1 MANNNELELRDYIE
15 VLLRQKW
22 IIVLVFLVTAISA
35 GVGALYLV
43 KPVYQASA
51 LLMISKPGYQVELE
65 PKIKTSIPLEISI
78 ETYKNLIRSADLE
91 RKVIKKLGL
100 DQPPDELTI
109 EALNNM
115 VSVEAVSKTDLIR
128 ISIKSGVPGKAKKI
142 VDTWLA
148 LFIEENKDLGLRETK
163 EAQSFI
169 ENQLEISEQ
178 NLFAAEEE
186 LCKFNEKS
194 KIDSL
199 KKEIE
204 EKLTKMISYELKLG
218 DVRISLKKEE
228 AKLNQIKVQMA
239 AQEKI
244 LTSAD
249 ISQLTAGMKYSEAKN
264 FIEEQL
270 RLSKKNLDTK
280 EEELKR
286 FNEKSKIDSLK
297 KEIEEKLTK
306 MISYELKLGDV
317 RISLKKEEA
326 KLNQIKV
333 QMAAQEKILTS
344 EDISQLTAGMKYSE
358 AKNFIEEQLRLSKK
372 NLDTKEEELKRFNE
386 KSRISILEKEI
397 ADKIGRIISSEGRLT
412 DLKVLVK
419 GKEAELNQAENQLA
433 KQPETFV
440 LTKSMYDDAS
450 FNQLTSEL
458 TPKEALLLKNLR
470 FESEEL
476 NPLYTA
482 LRSRV
487 ANLKIDLDRYQSEAI
502 QLTENITTLRKEL
515 EEARKEYAAEELEL
529 TNLEREV
536 QVLRNTYRTL
546 ATKGEETKI
555 ATATPA
561 LQEKATSPTNPEYL
575 KLQTELIS
583 GQISQEELLAEK
595 NELAINITTLRKE
608 LEEAKKEYAAE
619 ELELTNLERE
629 VEVLRNTYRT
639 LATKGEEARIATA
652 TPALQEKATSLTN
665 PEYLRLQ
672 AELISGQISQEELLA
687 EKNELAEN
695 VNSYRTRIELIKK
708 ELAAQ
713 ELTRSRL
720 ERIKN
725 TANSVY
731 DVVFQKAAETK
742 IVVATEIE
750 VVKIVSLAHEPENP
764 VGSGKRRIVLIGGVL
779 GLFMG
784 IFIAFFVDYWKR
796 TEKRKEPT
804 PKVKGNQK

>member
-1 MANNNELELRDYIE
+1 MNNKNSEELELRDYIE
-15 VLLRQKW
+15 VLLRRWW
-22 IIVLVFLVTAISA
+22 IIILVFFVTAIST

-51 LLMISKPGYQVELE
+51 LLMISKPGYQVEFE
-65 PKIKTSIPLEISI
+65 PKIKTRIPLEISL
-78 ETYKNLIRSADLE
+78 ETYKNLIKSPDLE

-100 DQPPDELTI
+100 DQPPDQLTI

-128 ISIKSGVPGKAKKI
+128 ISIKSGVPGKAKEI
-142 VDTWLA
+142 LNTWVT
-148 LFIEENKDLGLRETK
+148 LFIEENKDLNLRETK

-178 NLFAAEEE
+178 NLFTAEEE
-186 LCKFNEKS
+186 LCKFNEES
-194 KIDSL
+194 RIDSL

-204 EKLTKMISYELKLG
+204 EKLSKMISYELRLADIG
-218 DVRISLKKEE
+218 ISLEKEK
-228 AKLNQIKVQMA
+228 AKLSQIEEQMA
-239 AQEKI
+239 VQEKI

-270 RLSKKNLDTK
+270 KLAKKNLDAK
-280 EEELKR
+280 EEELKK
-286 FNEKSKIDSLK
+286 FNE
-297 KEIEEKLTK
+297 E
-306 MISYELKLGDV
+306 
-317 RISLKKEEA
+317 
-326 KLNQIKV
+326 
-333 QMAAQEKILTS
+333 
-344 EDISQLTAGMKYSE
+344 
-358 AKNFIEEQLRLSKK
+358 
-372 NLDTKEEELKRFNE
+372 
-386 KSRISILEKEI
+386 SRISILEKEI
-397 ADKIGRIISSEGRLT
+397 ADKIGRIISSQGRLV

-433 KQPETFV
+433 EQPETFV

-476 NPLYTA
+476 NPLYIA

-487 ANLKIDLDRYQSEAI
+487 ANLKIDLDRYQSEAT
-502 QLTENITTLRKEL
+502 QLTEN
-515 EEARKEYAAEELEL
+515 
-529 TNLEREV
+529 V
-536 QVLRNTYRTL
+536 
-546 ATKGEETKI
+546 
-555 ATATPA
+555 
-561 LQEKATSPTNPEYL
+561 
-575 KLQTELIS
+575 
-583 GQISQEELLAEK
+583 
-595 NELAINITTLRKE
+595 TTLRKE

-639 LATKGEEARIATA
+639 LASKGEEARIATA

-672 AELISGQISQEELLA
+672 TKLISGQINQEELLA
-687 EKNELAEN
+687 EENELAKN
-695 VNSYRTRIELIKK
+695 INSYRTRIELIRE
-708 ELAAQ
+708 ELAVQ
-713 ELTRSRL
+713 ELTRCRL
-720 ERIKN
+720 ERIQN
-725 TANSVY
+725 TANSLY
-731 DVVFQKAAETK
+731 AVVSQKAAEIK
-742 IVVATEIE
+742 IAVATETGVI
-750 VVKIVSLAHEPENP
+750 KIVSLAHEPENP
-764 VGSGKRRIVLIGGVL
+764 VGSGKRRIVLIGGAL

-796 TEKRKEPT
+796 TGKKKEPT
-804 PKVKGNQK
+804 PE